1 MAQAFHRA
9 ELMEMEKQIE
19 VMIVDDSLIDQM
31 ITTKVLKS
39 NGIKNNIVV
48 MNDATEALN
57 YIETN
62 QHEPSLMPSF
72 IFLDIDMPVLN
83 GFGFLYRFM
92 NFSAETKAAIKV
104 VVLTA
109 SQNELDRDM
118 METHPNVYKL
128 IHKPLNAVKLDGIL

>member
-1 MAQAFHRA
+1 MADIQYN
-9 ELMEMEKQIE
+9 EGLMQIEKQID

-31 ITTKVLKS
+31 ITSKVLQS
-39 NGIKNNIVV
+39 SGVQNEIIV
-48 MNDATEALN
+48 MQDAVKALD
-57 YIETN
+57 YIEAN
-62 QHEPSLMPSF
+62 QHKPELIPSL

-92 NFSAETKAAIKV
+92 NFSAETKAAIKI

-118 METHPNVYKL
+118 METHPNVFKL
-128 IHKPLNAVKLDGIL
+128 IHKPLNTMKLNGVF